1 MDWQERANATE
12 QLLKQRF
19 LAALG
24 GDEAAYQQFLTS
36 LAKHLR
42 GFFRRR
48 LTQLPEEVEDL
59 VQECL
64 IAVHQSRHTYDL
76 DQPLTA
82 WLHTI
87 ARYKLVDRLRARS
100 RREALHDPIDED
112 GAELFAREETEAVDA
127 RRDLEKILENLPE
140 RQRRVLLMMKVD
152 GASVAE
158 VSAATGMSESA
169 VKVSVHRSL
178 KMLAAKIRSPA

>member
-1 MDWQERANATE
+1 VSD
-12 QLLKQRF
+12 
-19 LAALG
+19 
-24 GDEAAYQQFLTS
+24 
-36 LAKHLR
+36 
-42 GFFRRR
+42 RRR
-48 LTQLPEEVEDL
+48 
-59 VQECL
+59 
-64 IAVHQSRHTYDL
+64 
-76 DQPLTA
+76 
-82 WLHTI
+82 
-87 ARYKLVDRLRARS
+87 ARR